1 MKEDNS
7 HDFHIYLRLNGLLH
21 RFLFIIPKS
30 GMKLSTITRLELQ
43 KNYIKEDIFHE
54 MLFCLRTDK
63 NEKISKIDLERIM
76 NDPENV
82 AQYVK
87 DRENNF
93 LKSRI
98 KGRLWV
104 ACPHCHFQNIEINL
118 MTLSTRLERGLWPI
132 FSNTLYYSLP
142 FLSDHDSFR
151 NSDKKLQP
159 TPFVNIALPSHEN
172 ILNSQQYTV
181 LQNILYKNNNADY
194 LFIVTE
200 FLRQWQAKN
209 ISKTY
214 WSLHNDGFRSVLN
227 LYPLIK
233 LWKGHKIS
241 DPSEIE
247 ASSVIDFYFLDSL
260 CYLLFGKPDF
270 QEEKVKIQCPQC
282 RKYFLP
288 VFN

>member
-118 MTLSTRLERGLWPI
+118 MTLSTRL
-132 FSNTLYYSLP
+132 
-142 FLSDHDSFR
+142 LS
-151 NSDKKLQP
+151 
-159 TPFVNIALPSHEN
+159 
-172 ILNSQQYTV
+172 
-181 LQNILYKNNNADY
+181 
-194 LFIVTE
+194 
-200 FLRQWQAKN
+200 
-209 ISKTY
+209 
-214 WSLHNDGFRSVLN
+214 
-227 LYPLIK
+227 
-233 LWKGHKIS
+233 
-241 DPSEIE
+241 
-247 ASSVIDFYFLDSL
+247 
-260 CYLLFGKPDF
+260 
-270 QEEKVKIQCPQC
+270 
-282 RKYFLP
+282 
-288 VFN
+288 